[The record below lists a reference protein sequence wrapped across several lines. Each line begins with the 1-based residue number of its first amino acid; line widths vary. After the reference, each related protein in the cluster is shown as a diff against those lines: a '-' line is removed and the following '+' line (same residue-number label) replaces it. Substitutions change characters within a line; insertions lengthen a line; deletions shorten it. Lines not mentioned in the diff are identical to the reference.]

1 MSILDRLAYP
11 TPDTPHPPAC
21 TCVECVRTR
30 TVRRTARL
38 AIEEPSRL
46 RNCES
51 YLASVCSTLR
61 IKKPLLL
68 FNDALQNPGA
78 CGEAGQTTIWLHK
91 QHVLKSNWTDVQ
103 DTIDH
108 EVAHIVVHNGSKGN
122 EAPAHGLAF
131 KTALELVRT
140 KTRVIRRAAQKGQ
153 NPRKKEKQKPR
164 KEGRQEEGLMLFR
177 RIYLITRSRGKS
189 ESTSGP
195 DSVTST
201 VSE

>member
-1 MSILDRLAYP
+1 MSILDRLSYP
-11 TPDTPHPPAC
+11 GPNTPHPPAC
-21 TCVECVRTR
+21 TCVGCVRTR

-38 AIEEPSRL
+38 AIEEPSRF

-51 YLASVCSTLR
+51 YLASVCSTLG

-68 FNDALQNPGA
+68 FNDALQNPGS

-108 EVAHIVVHNGSKGN
+108 EVAHIVVHNSSVED

-140 KTRVIRRAAQKGQ
+140 KTRVIRRAAQKGRSQ
-153 NPRKKEKQKPR
+153 RNKKGKAQGK
-164 KEGRQEEGLMLFR
+164 KSKSHGKKK
-177 RIYLITRSRGKS
+177 GKS
-189 ESTSGP
+189 RSKRRG
-195 DSVTST
+195 
-201 VSE
+201 